1 MDKTAAAQAQFEDK
15 GIASRTWDSASNKWD
30 SLDPN
35 IRSTL
40 ATGLGGGA
48 IGGGLGYL
56 MSGDREGESSSARRK
71 RILMNA
77 LLGAGLGS
85 LAGSGLN
92 YGKTLLDEGLAP
104 TSDDISED
112 RAFQG
117 GTIGAGALAGGVG
130 AEGLRRGIL
139 NLADYKN
146 IQQGSLDHFNTKYT
160 ALHNARTTLDNRA
173 QQQLGRRPYGHPR
186 PTPMDLRLN
195 PLLGQVSPHASPVD
209 RFQAWEDMRNLDPS
223 KVNRGIAIN
232 TPTTNPQ
239 IIQQNLAEM
248 RRSGL
253 STPAGTGA
261 SGGAAGLLEKI
272 IGKLGYGGSDASIST
287 ILNTGNPG
295 ARDLA
300 MKKFIQLDNLR
311 KNVRK
316 AGRFGIAGA
325 GALGGGYL
333 ASKLVGTDSFN

>member
-56 MSGDREGESSSARRK
+56 MSGDREGESRSARRR

-85 LAGSGLN
+85 LAGTGLN

-139 NLADYKN
+139 NLMDHTK

-160 ALHNARTTLDNRA
+160 ALHNAKTTLDARA
-173 QQQLGRRPYGHPR
+173 QQQHANMPDGRPR
-186 PTPMDLRLN
+186 PTPMDLRMN
-195 PLLGQVSPHASPVD
+195 PLLGQVSPQASPVD
-209 RFQAWEDMRNLDPS
+209 RFQAWENMRNLDPN

-239 IIQQNLAEM
+239 LIQQNLAEM
-248 RRSGL
+248 RRAGL

-261 SGGAAGLLEKI
+261 SGLLEKI
-272 IGKLGYGGSDASIST
+272 IGKLGYGGSDASISK
-287 ILNTGNPG
+287 ILNTGGAG
-295 ARDLA
+295 ARDKAL
-300 MKKFIQLDNLR
+300 KKFIQLDNLR

-316 AGRFGIAGA
+316 AGRLGIAGA